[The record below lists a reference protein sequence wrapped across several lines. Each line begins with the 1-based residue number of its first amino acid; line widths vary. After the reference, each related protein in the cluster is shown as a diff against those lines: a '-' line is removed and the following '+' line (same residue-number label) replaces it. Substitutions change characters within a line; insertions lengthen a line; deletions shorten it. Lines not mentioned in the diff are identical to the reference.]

1 MYSDVADFTERL
13 KLMSFKGNLKDNALA
28 NLASLTK
35 SALEAAAYPLNNN
48 QLGVTLYAVNTLL
61 KEKHRRQII

>member
-1 MYSDVADFTERL
+1 MASMYSDVADFTERL
-13 KLMSFKGNLKDNALA
+13 KLMSFKGSLKDNALL

-35 SALEAAAYPLNNN
+35 AALEAAAYPLNNN

-61 KEKHRRQII
+61 ED

>member
-1 MYSDVADFTERL
+1 MASMYSDVADFTERL
-13 KLMSFKGNLKDNALA
+13 KLMSFRGSLKDNALL

-35 SALEAAAYPLNNN
+35 AALEAAAYPLNNN

-61 KEKHRRQII
+61 KE